1 MRTGGVPAKLVRQF
15 RGGRGPRAVERWC
28 RHDSWRTFVYSLH
41 VHMCFLPLCTSAKS
55 AQPTAAFCKSNHPRS
70 CNVLP
75 SLTHCF
81 PKGACVALHST
92 LPSSSSS
99 RPAHLEDRA
108 RPVVDLPVA
117 RVPRPVL
124 RALFNHGNQKHQG
137 KGAERRPRA
146 QRAAGEGGGTR
157 RSVCGKGL
165 RKRGAAH
172 DSKTVG
178 KNVPISMRT
187 EMPRK

>member
-1 MRTGGVPAKLVRQF
+1 MCVRACVGVYGGEGGRYAGMRTGGVPAKLVRQF

-99 RPAHLEDRA
+99 RPAHSVAGDFLQLPPVAEDGA
-108 RPVVDLPVA
+108 RPRFAFAAKTWRACLPLCVELVRVHRQADPAFVA
-117 RVPRPVL
+117 LLNEL
-124 RALFNHGNQKHQG
+124 RW
-137 KGAERRPRA
+137 
-146 QRAAGEGGGTR
+146 GT
-157 RSVCGKGL
+157 
-165 RKRGAAH
+165 
-172 DSKTVG
+172 
-178 KNVPISMRT
+178 
-187 EMPRK
+187 